1 MRALYFT
8 FGYILLQFGVV
19 TFLTNPFD
27 SMFLT
32 ILCFLVV
39 LACYC
44 LVSPF
49 IRGQL
54 QELTHFDKFVSEIYQ
69 SNRRHPLSEK
79 FGTAVSEH
87 MPKKEQYSSDQ
98 KKDIGAYVAT
108 DLHLDLITFSIA
120 ITPGLLLSQFL

>member
-1 MRALYFT
+1 MRTLYFI

-19 TFLTNPFD
+19 TFLRNPLD
-27 SMFLT
+27 SMSLT

-39 LACYC
+39 SVCYC

-49 IRGQL
+49 IRGRL
-54 QELTHFDKFVSEIYQ
+54 QELKHFDKCVSEVYQ
-69 SNRRHPLSEK
+69 SNRRHLLSEK
-79 FGTAVSEH
+79 FGTVVSEH
-87 MPKKEQYSSDQ
+87 MPKKEQYSSEK

-108 DLHLDLITFSIA
+108 DLHLSYLTFSIA